1 MVEMRTIELKGEKVV
16 MIDQTL
22 LPEEVKLVECSDTEC
37 IAEAIENLRI
47 RGAPALGVAAAF
59 ALAQTALKHANSGRE
74 EVLAALE
81 KTYRRIKATR
91 PTAVNLHAALERVM
105 GRARESDNPAEAAYR
120 EAMRIYEE
128 DLEANRRLGEHGA
141 ELFEDGDVVLTHCNT
156 GALATA
162 SYGTALGV
170 IITAWRQG
178 KKLKVFADET
188 RPLLQGAR
196 LTAWEL
202 VQEGIPVTVITDSS
216 AGYVMRT
223 QGVSKVIVGADRIA
237 ANGDTANKIGTY
249 SLAVLAKQHRIP
261 FYVAAPLSTIDP
273 ATPSGE
279 QIPVEY
285 RKREEIEF
293 FNGRRIVPAGA
304 EILNPAFDVTPAE
317 YISGIITEAGV
328 LTPPYGESIRR
339 ALERR

>member
-1 MVEMRTIELKGEKVV
+1 MRTIELKGEKVV

-22 LPEEVKLVECSDTEC
+22 LPEEVRLIECADTEC
-37 IAEAIENLRI
+37 IAEAIESLRI

-59 ALAQTALKHANSGRE
+59 ALAQTALKNAHKPAQ
-74 EVLAALE
+74 EVLSELE
-81 KTYRRIKATR
+81 KTRRRIAATR
-91 PTAVNLHAALERVM
+91 PTAVNLHLALERVM
-105 GRARESDNPAEAAYR
+105 NRARESPSPAEAAYR
-120 EAMRIYEE
+120 EALRIYEE

-141 ELFEDGDVVLTHCNT
+141 ELLEDGDVVLTHCNT

-170 IITAWRQG
+170 IVTAWRQG
-178 KKLKVFADET
+178 KRLRVFADET

-223 QGVSKVIVGADRIA
+223 RGVTKVIVGADRIA

-249 SLAVLAKQHRIP
+249 SLAVLAREHRIP

-273 ATPSGE
+273 ETPDGE
-279 QIPVEY
+279 RIPVEY
-285 RKREEIEF
+285 RGREEIEF
-293 FNGRRIVPAGA
+293 FNGRRIVPREA
-304 EILNPAFDVTPAE
+304 EVLNPAFDVTPAR
-317 YISGIITEAGV
+317 YITGIITEAGV
-328 LTPPYGESIRR
+328 LTPPYEESIRR
-339 ALERR
+339 ALEGR